1 MSLVQ
6 FFRILWARRSIILI
20 ATFACLLGAVVIGKI
35 IPARFKADSRVM
47 LDIVKPDPVTGE
59 VITSGFARAY
69 VKTQIEL
76 ITDERI
82 AAPVAEK
89 LAWTS
94 SPQLAAQYQARDTS
108 DARDFR
114 RWLAD
119 RVIQGT
125 SASLIEGSNILE
137 ISYTTSSPV
146 TAAKVADTIRQTY
159 IDQAIAFRRD
169 DAMSNA
175 DWFQKQA
182 DRIRDQLTAAQK
194 RKSDFERAN
203 GIVLG
208 ADNVD
213 EESKRLAALGSAQQ
227 VGAAAAPSAPIV
239 TQANPEAG
247 RLAQADAAIAAASRT
262 LGPNNPQLQDLRR
275 QRDAIA
281 AAAAASRPTVIQ
293 APSARSG
300 PSIGALYG
308 AQVAKVLAQR
318 GKVDEA
324 RQLATDVTVLSDQ
337 YAKTSARAADLQ
349 QQSQST
355 ESGLTPLGTA
365 TAPQSPS
372 FPNWPLLIFG
382 SIGLGLALGVVTSL
396 FIEMIGR
403 RVRGGEDLR
412 LGEVPLLGIMSRPAP
427 QGGLLLRLL
436 PRRLRPATGAM

>member
-1 MSLVQ
+1 MRLTQ
-6 FFRILWARRSIILI
+6 FFRILWARRSIVMI
-20 ATFACLLGAVVIGKI
+20 ATLACLLGAVVIGKI
-35 IPARFKADSRVM
+35 FPARFKADSRVM

-59 VITSGFARAY
+59 VISSGFARAY

-89 LAWTS
+89 LGWTS
-94 SPQLAAQYQARDTS
+94 SPQLAAQYQERGSSDT
-108 DARDFR
+108 RDFR

-227 VGAAAAPSAPIV
+227 VGAATPSAPVV
-239 TQANPEAG
+239 TPANSEAG
-247 RLAQADAAIAAASRT
+247 RLAQADAAVAAAART

-281 AAAAASRPTVIQ
+281 AAASASRPTVIQ
-293 APSARSG
+293 APSAHSG

-365 TAPQSPS
+365 TSPQKPS

-382 SIGLGLALGVVTSL
+382 SIGLGLALGILTSL
-396 FIEMIGR
+396 FVEMVGR
-403 RVRGGEDLR
+403 RVRGGDDLR
-412 LGEVPLLGIMSRPAP
+412 FGEVPLLGVMSRPAP
-427 QGGLLLRLL
+427 RGSFFSRLIPMPLR
-436 PRRLRPATGAM
+436 AAAESM

>member
-6 FFRILWARRSIILI
+6 FFRILWARRSVIVL
-20 ATFACLLGAVVIGKI
+20 ATVACLLGAALVGKL

-59 VITSGFARAY
+59 VIASGFARAY

-89 LAWTS
+89 LGWTA
-94 SPQLAAQYQARDTS
+94 SPQLAAQYQARDSQDT
-108 DARDFR
+108 RDFR
-114 RWLAD
+114 RWLSD

-125 SASLIEGSNILE
+125 SAGLIEGSNILE
-137 ISYTTSSPV
+137 ISYTTSSPLI
-146 TAAKVADTIRQTY
+146 AAKVADTIRQTY
-159 IDQAIAFRRD
+159 IDQAISFRRE
-169 DAMSNA
+169 DAMNNA
-175 DWFQKQA
+175 DWFHKQA
-182 DRIRDQLTAAQK
+182 DRVREQLSAAQK

-227 VGAAAAPSAPIV
+227 VGAAAAPGAPIV
-239 TQANPEAG
+239 TPANPEAG
-247 RLAQADAAIAAASRT
+247 RLAQADAAITAASRT

-281 AAAAASRPTVIQ
+281 SAAAASRPTVIR
-293 APSARSG
+293 APSASSG

-308 AQVAKVLAQR
+308 AQVSKVLAQR

-324 RQLATDVTVLSDQ
+324 RQLATDVTVLSEQ

-349 QQSQST
+349 QQAQST
-355 ESGLTPLGTA
+355 ESGLTALGTA

-382 SIGLGLALGVVTSL
+382 SLGLGLALGILTALLVEL
-396 FIEMIGR
+396 LGR

-412 LGEVPLLGIMSRPAP
+412 MAEVPLLGVMSRPAAS
-427 QGGLLLRLL
+427 GTFFS
-436 PRRLRPATGAM
+436 RLRPKILQPVAEAI